1 MSYSSS
7 PVMLAGYP
15 CRILRT
21 SQKSTTLRVDS
32 DGTLRIRTNRRVSN
46 QQLERFVR
54 AHEDWIRQAREKAG
68 TAAQQPLEN
77 TIRLLG
83 EPWEIRT
90 GSLCRGEGWLQVP
103 AGEEEVRR
111 RQLVLL
117 VQEIAREKCQQR
129 LAYFAPLLGLAVPP
143 FSIGRSNSQW
153 GCCRKN
159 GALRFSWKILLLG
172 ERELDYLVVHELC
185 HLREFNH
192 SARFWALV
200 ETLIPDWKTVAQQ
213 MKEAALS
220 PAFQVWRPY

>member
-1 MSYSSS
+1 MTRNRASDFNIVNSVPGILFLPSQNINSLSVKEFVMSYSSS

-90 GSLCRGEGWLQVP
+90 GSLCRGEHRSPGTADPGVP
-103 AGEEEVRR
+103 S
-111 RQLVLL
+111 
-117 VQEIAREKCQQR
+117 
-129 LAYFAPLLGLAVPP
+129 F
-143 FSIGRSNSQW
+143 
-153 GCCRKN
+153 
-159 GALRFSWKILLLG
+159 
-172 ERELDYLVVHELC
+172 
-185 HLREFNH
+185 
-192 SARFWALV
+192 
-200 ETLIPDWKTVAQQ
+200 PDFCGK
-213 MKEAALS
+213 
-220 PAFQVWRPY
+220 